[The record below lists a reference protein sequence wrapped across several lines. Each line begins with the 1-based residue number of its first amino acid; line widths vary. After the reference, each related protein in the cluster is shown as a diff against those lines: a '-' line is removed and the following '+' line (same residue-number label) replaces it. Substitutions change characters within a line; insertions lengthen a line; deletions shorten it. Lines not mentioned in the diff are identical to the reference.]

1 MRSMERKPISGALMI
16 PATPHT
22 DRQLRQ
28 LEQRLTPSTRRE
40 AITAVTRLAW
50 RLSRSAGAVAKRLL
64 DILMACGV
72 LIPALPVMILAA
84 ILIKLTDRG
93 PVLFWQTRVGKWG
106 RVFRFPKFRSMV
118 VNAEALQQ
126 QIMSAN
132 QHGDGV
138 TFKIKRDPR
147 ITWIGRILR
156 KTSIDELPQLWCVL
170 RGDMSLVGPRPAL
183 EKEVARYSLDD
194 RRRLDAIPGL
204 TCTWQVSGRSEIP
217 FPQQVKLD
225 AEYIEKQSLREDFKL
240 LLRTIPAVISGRG
253 AY

>member
-1 MRSMERKPISGALMI
+1 MRSVHTTGIPNAMI
-16 PATPHT
+16 HASEHPESS
-22 DRQLRQ
+22 LRR
-28 LEQRLTPSTRRE
+28 LEQRLTPSLRR
-40 AITAVTRLAW
+40 AALIAAARLAW
-50 RLSRSAGAVAKRLL
+50 NLSRRAGGIAKRAV
-64 DILMACGV
+64 DVFVAGCV
-72 LIPALPVMILAA
+72 LAAALPVMVLAA
-84 ILIKLTDRG
+84 VLIKATDGG

-132 QHGDGV
+132 LHGDGV
-138 TFKIKRDPR
+138 TFKLRRDPR

-170 RGDMSLVGPRPAL
+170 RGEMSLVGPRPAL

-204 TCTWQVSGRSEIP
+204 TCIWQVSGRSEIP
-217 FPQQVKLD
+217 FPQQVRMD
-225 AEYIEKQSLREDFKL
+225 AEYIERQSLREDFRL
-240 LLRTIPAVISGRG
+240 LLKTIPAVITGRG